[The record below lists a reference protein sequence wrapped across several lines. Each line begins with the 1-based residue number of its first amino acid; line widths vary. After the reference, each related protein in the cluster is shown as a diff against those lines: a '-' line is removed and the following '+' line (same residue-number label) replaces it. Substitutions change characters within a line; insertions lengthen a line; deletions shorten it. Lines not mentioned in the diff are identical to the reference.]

1 MSNKSFF
8 NTVNL
13 SGEKLERAKAR
24 ALSQEN
30 LIKEIFMA
38 NPDKKIS
45 PSQML
50 QIFSKKYDLHPP
62 IVSIRRA
69 MTSLT
74 YSQKGMVLRKTEEQ
88 AMGSYGVPEYLWELN
103 KLSSDEELQAFWDE
117 HQKETWEDLNNKPGF
132 VQGQMF

>member
-1 MSNKSFF
+1 MSKVFY

-13 SGEKLERAKAR
+13 SGEKLERANAR

-69 MTSLT
+69 MTNLT

>member
-1 MSNKSFF
+1 MSKKTFF

-13 SGEKLERAKAR
+13 SGDNLERAKAR

>member
-1 MSNKSFF
+1 MSKVFY

-13 SGEKLERAKAR
+13 SGEKLERANAR

>member
-1 MSNKSFF
+1 MSKKTFF

-13 SGEKLERAKAR
+13 SGDNLERAKAR

-69 MTSLT
+69 MTNLT